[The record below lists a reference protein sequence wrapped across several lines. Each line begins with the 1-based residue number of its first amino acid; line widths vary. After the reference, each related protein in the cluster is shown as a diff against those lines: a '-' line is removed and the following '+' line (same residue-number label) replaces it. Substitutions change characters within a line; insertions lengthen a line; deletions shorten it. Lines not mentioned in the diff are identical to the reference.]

1 MFWKLVRL
9 LGNLRCFGV
18 FFLSKSC
25 GSFNKFNTHFYEV
38 WNLVSFFGNGYFK
51 I

>member
-18 FFLSKSC
+18 FF
-25 GSFNKFNTHFYEV
+25 YP
-38 WNLVSFFGNGYFK
+38 NLVVHLTSLIHIFTEFGP
-51 I
+51 